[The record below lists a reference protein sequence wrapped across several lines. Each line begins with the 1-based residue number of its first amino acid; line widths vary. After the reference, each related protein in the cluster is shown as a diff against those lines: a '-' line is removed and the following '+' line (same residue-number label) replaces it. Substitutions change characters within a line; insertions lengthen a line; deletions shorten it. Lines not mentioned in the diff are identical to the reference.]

1 VASGGV
7 RTRDRDGG
15 MAPPSRVAPL
25 VDAGDVAVAVV
36 LRVLVRLW
44 GWGYG

>member
-1 VASGGV
+1 MGV
-7 RTRDRDGG
+7 YTPEIETVG
-15 MAPPSRVAPL
+15 PSL
-25 VDAGDVAVAVV
+25 IDAGDVAVVVV